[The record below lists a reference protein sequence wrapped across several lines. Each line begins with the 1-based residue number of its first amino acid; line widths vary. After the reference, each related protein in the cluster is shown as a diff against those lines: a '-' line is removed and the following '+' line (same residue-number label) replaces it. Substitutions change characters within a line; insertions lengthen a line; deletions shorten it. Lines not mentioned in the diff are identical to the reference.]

1 MKASSSPTASSLGL
15 KVVLPGLLLFRLA
28 LLATPLPRFF
38 EHDHQL
44 SSPLTSF
51 FRLQEGI
58 FLYKNGIDPY
68 AGDVSRVSPLLLA
81 IFSTV
86 LQLPLPIISVLWTLS
101 DVLGAW
107 ALVSIWRARSQ
118 TVGTKTEGLVA
129 AAYLLNPYTLLP
141 SLARSTSSLDNTQ
154 HILCLLF
161 AALGKSSPAL
171 FTLAFLTHSS
181 LTSVLLVP
189 PVIMLLLSGPT
200 SSLAAPRPAVISIK
214 KALYLASEYFVYV
227 ALLAG
232 ISTFVA
238 GSWGWVEKT
247 WGAIFLLPD
256 LTPNPGL
263 WWYFFTEMFD
273 HFRPFF
279 LMAFSIHLL
288 IYVAPICI
296 KFQYAH
302 DPLYAAFLLQGIIA
316 TCKSYPTLSD
326 PGLFTSMLTIF
337 PEIVPHLRHPLPTF
351 MLHLHS
357 ALLLLLFHDLWLV
370 QGTGNANFFY
380 ASTLVFGLANGAAV
394 VDAIWAG
401 LRISF
406 GERGKG
412 WAIAQL

>member
-1 MKASSSPTASSLGL
+1 LLGL
-15 KVVLPGLLLFRLA
+15 KVILPGLLLFRLA
-28 LLATPLPRFF
+28 LLVTPLPQLLQ
-38 EHDHQL
+38 HDHQL

-58 FLYKNGIDPY
+58 FLFKNGIDPY
-68 AGDVSRVSPLLLA
+68 AGDVSRISPLLLA
-81 IFSTV
+81 VFSTI
-86 LQLPLPIISVLWTLS
+86 LRLPSSIISIIWTLN

-107 ALVSIWRARSQ
+107 SLISVWRTRSR
-118 TVGTKTEGLVA
+118 TVDTKTEGLIA
-129 AAYLLNPYTLLP
+129 AVYLLNPYILLP

-161 AALGKSSPAL
+161 AALGKPSPAL

-181 LTSVLLVP
+181 LTSILLVP

-200 SSLAAPRPAVISIK
+200 SFLAIPKPAAISVK
-214 KALYLASEYFVYV
+214 RAFYLSSEYLVYLM
-227 ALLAG
+227 LLVG

-238 GSWGWVEKT
+238 GSWGWLEKT
-247 WGAIFLLPD
+247 WGSIFLLPD

-279 LMAFSIHLL
+279 LMAFSVHLL

-296 KFQYAH
+296 KFQH
-302 DPLYAAFLLQGIIA
+302 DPLYAAFILQGIIA
-316 TCKSYPTLSD
+316 TFKSYPTLSD
-326 PGLFTSMLTIF
+326 PGLFTCMIAIF
-337 PEIVPHLRHPLPTF
+337 PEIIPHLRHPLPTF